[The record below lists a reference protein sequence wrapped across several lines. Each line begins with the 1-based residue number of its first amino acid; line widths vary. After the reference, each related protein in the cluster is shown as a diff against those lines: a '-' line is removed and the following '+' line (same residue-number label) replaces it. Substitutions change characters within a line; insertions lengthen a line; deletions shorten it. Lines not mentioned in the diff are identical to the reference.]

1 MQIKDIAIST
11 LEDMKAIDLVCL
23 DVGEMTSLA
32 DHMVVASGTSKR
44 HVSSIAEK
52 LIMQAKK
59 AQYPPLGVEGLA
71 HGDWVC
77 VDFGDIV
84 VHVMIPETRQLYD
97 LERLWTTRPDD
108 EGSDDESPGGES
120 SDDESSASSLDG

>member
-1 MQIKDIAIST
+1 MQIKDIATSV
-11 LEDMKAIDLVCL
+11 LEDMKAVDLVCL
-23 DVGEMTSLA
+23 DVGDLTSVA
-32 DHMVVASGTSKR
+32 DHMLVATGTSKR

-52 LIMQAKK
+52 VIMQAKK

-84 VHVMIPETRQLYD
+84 VHVMIAETRQLYD

-108 EGSDDESPGGES
+108 ESL
-120 SDDESSASSLDG
+120 DDESSAQSLDG